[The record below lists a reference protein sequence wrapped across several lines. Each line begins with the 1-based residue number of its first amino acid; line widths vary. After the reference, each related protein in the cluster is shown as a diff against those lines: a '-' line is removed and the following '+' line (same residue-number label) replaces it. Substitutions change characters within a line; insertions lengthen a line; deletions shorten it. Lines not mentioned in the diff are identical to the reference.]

1 MKKLYAVLLILAS
14 MGMTGCTLLG
24 ATIDGALNKNQSDPE
39 QQTEFATEGLAADL
53 EFVQQLLRPET
64 PARETTASEQCKTA
78 NEVYVCSQ
86 AQATCWC
93 QSTIPNNA
101 DTTPK

>member
-14 MGMTGCTLLG
+14 MGMTSCTLLG

-39 QQTEFATEGLAADL
+39 QQTEFATEGLAADI
-53 EFVQQLLRPET
+53 EFVQQLLKPEAT
-64 PARETTASEQCKTA
+64 ARETTASEQCKTA
-78 NEVYVCSQ
+78 NDVYVCSQ

-93 QSTIPNNA
+93 QRKTSNGA

>member
-14 MGMTGCTLLG
+14 MGMTSCTLLG

-39 QQTEFATEGLAADL
+39 QQTEFATEGLAADI
-53 EFVQQLLRPET
+53 EFVQQLLKPEAT
-64 PARETTASEQCKTA
+64 ARETTASEQCKTA
-78 NEVYVCSQ
+78 NDVYVCSQ

-93 QSTIPNNA
+93 QSKTPNNA

>member
-14 MGMTGCTLLG
+14 IGMTGCTLLG

>member
-14 MGMTGCTLLG
+14 IAVTGCSLLG
-24 ATIDGALNKNQSDPE
+24 ATIDGALNKNESDPDY
-39 QQTEFATEGLAADL
+39 QTEFATEGLAADI
-53 EFVQQLLRPET
+53 EFVQQLLRPEAT
-64 PARETTASEQCKTA
+64 ARETTASEQCKTA
-78 NEVYVCSQ
+78 NDVYVCSQ

-93 QSTIPNNA
+93 QSKTPNNA